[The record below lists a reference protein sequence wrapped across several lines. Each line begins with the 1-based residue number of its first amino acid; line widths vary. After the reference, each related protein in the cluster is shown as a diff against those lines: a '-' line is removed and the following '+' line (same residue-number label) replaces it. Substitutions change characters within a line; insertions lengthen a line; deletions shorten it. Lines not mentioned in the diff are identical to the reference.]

1 MMQYTLC
8 SIMHFYHLSREEVF
22 DLTYSVLS
30 VLMEQSIAIQHP
42 EALPKP
48 QKKIKTEEELFDHL
62 RGKYGV

>member
-1 MMQYTLC
+1 
-8 SIMHFYHLSREEVF
+8 MHFYHLSREEVF

-30 VLMEQSIAIQHP
+30 VLIEQSIAIQYP
-42 EALPKP
+42 EAFPKP

>member
-1 MMQYTLC
+1 MKYTLC
-8 SIMHFYHLSREEVF
+8 SIMHFYHLSRDEVF

-48 QKKIKTEEELFDHL
+48 KKKIKTEEELFDHL

>member
-1 MMQYTLC
+1 
-8 SIMHFYHLSREEVF
+8 MHFYHLSREEVF

-30 VLMEQSIAIQHP
+30 VLMEQSIVIQHP